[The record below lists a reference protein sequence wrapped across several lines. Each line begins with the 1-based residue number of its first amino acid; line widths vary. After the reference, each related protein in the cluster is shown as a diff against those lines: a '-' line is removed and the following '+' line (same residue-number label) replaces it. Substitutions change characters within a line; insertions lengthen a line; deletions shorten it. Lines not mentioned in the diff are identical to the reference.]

1 MADVHDA
8 RSEAPPSPGGNH
20 LPEPAEPPPD
30 HSTQGEVDAPSPNAR
45 AATSRKGRCAN
56 HPGVAQV
63 ASCDVCGRPL
73 CVACAVPVRG
83 SIVGPECV
91 GEVLPDI
98 LEPPVPARPRSW
110 GRRATVVGFAIVLAS
125 TIRPWAGYGDASGSL
140 EAWTLHWSLLAV
152 TASLAGLI
160 ALFLFR
166 RRRAD
171 PLVESG
177 LVLALAAVALLGT
190 ALHGYHPPPL
200 STAVTTG
207 WALGVAG
214 AALAF
219 VGACVTMVRAL
230 TPAE

>member
-8 RSEAPPSPGGNH
+8 RSEAPPSPGGNP
-20 LPEPAEPPPD
+20 LPETTEPPRDPPA
-30 HSTQGEVDAPSPNAR
+30 QMEAPAPNAR
-45 AATSRKGRCAN
+45 ATARKGRCAN

-83 SIVGPECV
+83 SVVGPECV
-91 GEVLPDI
+91 GEVLPDVP
-98 LEPPVPARPRSW
+98 EPAVPARPRSW
-110 GRRATVVGFAIVLAS
+110 GRRATVAGFAIVLAS
-125 TIRPWAGYGDASGSL
+125 TIRPWAGYGDASGSM

-152 TASLAGLI
+152 AASLAGLI
-160 ALFLFR
+160 ALFVFH

-171 PLVESG
+171 PLVEAG
-177 LVLALAAVALLGT
+177 VALALAAAALLGT

-207 WALGVAG
+207 WALGVVG

-219 VGACVTMVRAL
+219 VGACATTVRAL